1 MTTTSIED
9 IIRIA
14 ELHDR
19 AERFIRRSAPVFQSD
34 VSKRK

>member
-9 IIRIA
+9 ILRIA

-19 AERFIRRSAPVFQSD
+19 AEKFIRRSAPVFQSD